1 MAADLSMSP
10 SEVHAALKRAQAARL
25 IHGPD
30 MNSQPNLSA
39 IEEFLI
45 HGVKYAF
52 PAEHAGSTRGL
63 PTSYAAAPLNRL
75 IAAGKEPIPVW
86 PHPEGKK
93 RGIALSPLYKTVP
106 YAALRDPALYEKLA
120 LVDALRDGRVRERK
134 LAEQELKKLLR
145 SKLHG

>member
-25 IHGPD
+25 IHGPE
-30 MNSQPNLSA
+30 MNSQPNFSA
-39 IEEFLI
+39 IEEFLV

-52 PAEHAGSTRGL
+52 PAEHGGSTRGV

-93 RGIALSPLYKTVP
+93 RGIALAPLYKTVP
-106 YAALRDPALYEKLA
+106 DAALRDPALYQKLA
-120 LVDALRDGRVRERK
+120 LVDALRDGRIRERK